1 MGANSRLLGA
11 FLLSRAAVRSSNALN
26 VRLPLRR
33 ESSVG
38 HDTCDICGGA
48 RQRSERHR
56 LLWDS
61 GLGIEL
67 VLAELCRRCAEQP
80 ERLLEIYGRRGHDA
94 LRVVPV
100 DAAREAQ
107 PRHTLRGII
116 LRGLIYV
123 LVALTAFVVVTTVT
137 SNG

>member
-1 MGANSRLLGA
+1 MCANSRPLGA
-11 FLLSRAAVRSSNALN
+11 FLLSKGSSVSSIALN

-38 HDTCDICGGA
+38 HDTCDMCGGA
-48 RQRSERHR
+48 RERSERHR

-80 ERLLEIYGRRGHDA
+80 EHILEIYGGRGHDA
-94 LRVVPV
+94 LRVVRV

-116 LRGLIYV
+116 LRGVIYV
-123 LVALTAFVVVTTVT
+123 LVALAAFVVVTTVT
-137 SNG
+137 SIR